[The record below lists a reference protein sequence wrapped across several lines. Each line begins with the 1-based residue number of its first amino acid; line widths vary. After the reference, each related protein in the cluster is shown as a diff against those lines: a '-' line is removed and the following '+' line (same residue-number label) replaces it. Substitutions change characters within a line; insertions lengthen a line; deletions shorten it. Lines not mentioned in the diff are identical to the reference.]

1 MNHNG
6 SHAGFVARPVEP
18 LAGPPPRRRPGPGH
32 GFRIGLAIAGLLAA
46 GGIGSPATNATPPA
60 LSQPAVVEPTDI
72 RRDATVQAVE
82 KVMPAVVN
90 ISTRIRS
97 SRLDDP
103 VEQWLSDFFGYR
115 RRPTLKEYSRGSG
128 VVIDP
133 EGYVLTNVHV
143 VQDVD
148 DIHVQFADTGETL
161 EAERIALSAAKD
173 VALLRIRGAA
183 GRRFKSVKLAREDD
197 LLLGET
203 VIALGNPF
211 GLGGSVSRGILSS
224 KSRRA
229 TGSVP
234 EGARLDIE
242 DWLQTDASINPGNS
256 GGPLVNLKGEL
267 IGLSVAVLPANVGAQ
282 GIGFAIPIR
291 RVNEALAETLS
302 GDSIG
307 GWWFGA
313 RLEPGRKPLAVRS
326 VQPGSPADAAGIKAG
341 DLIQELGGKP
351 VDHVIDFNRRLV
363 AAAGRDTPLTLRRA
377 NATRAVT
384 VRLVKESDYFDAR
397 LVRRRL
403 GVLLEA
409 TSAGLVIKAVDA
421 DGPAAGRIAAGMV
434 LDGMDGQAFGDIMGL
449 AKTLH
454 GKKPG
459 DRAELLVAAYRRAG
473 PFVRREEGV
482 VNLAVR

>member
-1 MNHNG
+1 MRRHPDVPTPNG
-6 SHAGFVARPVEP
+6 APVAARPPCWARWAIAAIALAGGLPP
-18 LAGPPPRRRPGPGH
+18 LAG
-32 GFRIGLAIAGLLAA
+32 
-46 GGIGSPATNATPPA
+46 TNTPPA
-60 LSQPAVVEPTDI
+60 TVPPTPIVEPGDI
-72 RRDATVQAVE
+72 RRDATVQAIE

-90 ISTRIRS
+90 ISTRVRS

-115 RRPTLKEYSRGSG
+115 QRPTMKEYSRGSG

-133 EGYVLTNVHV
+133 DGYVLTNVHV

-148 DIHVQFADTGETL
+148 DIRVQFADTGETL
-161 EAERIALSAAKD
+161 EAERIALSASKD
-173 VALLRIRGAA
+173 VALLRIRGTA
-183 GRRFKSVKLAREDD
+183 GRRFKAVKLAREDD

-229 TGSVP
+229 TGAVP
-234 EGARLDIE
+234 EGTRLDIE

-267 IGLSVAVLPANVGAQ
+267 LGLSVAVLPANVGAQ

-302 GDSIG
+302 GDSVA

-313 RLEPGRKPLAVRS
+313 RLEPGRRPLVIRS
-326 VQPGSPADAAGIKAG
+326 VQPGSPADAAGLKAG
-341 DLIQELGGKP
+341 DQIQELGGKP
-351 VDHVIDFNRRLV
+351 VDHVIEFNRRLV
-363 AAAGRDTPLTLRRA
+363 AGGGRDMTLTLKRS
-377 NATRAVT
+377 NAARTVT
-384 VRLVKESDYFDAR
+384 VRLVKEADYFDAR

-403 GVLLEA
+403 GLSVERS
-409 TSAGLVIKAVDA
+409 SAGLVIKSVDA
-421 DGPAAGRIAAGMV
+421 DGPASGRVAAGMV
-434 LDGMDGQAFGDIMGL
+434 IDGMDGQAHGDVMGL
-449 AKTLH
+449 AKALN
-454 GKKPG
+454 GKRAG
-459 DRAELLVAAYRRAG
+459 DRVDLLVAAYRRAG
-473 PFVRREEGV
+473 PFVRREEGI
-482 VNLAVR
+482 VNVAVR